1 MKLGNNTLNN
11 KKSTTNNIKSTTN
24 NMKDYVSGDRSPS
37 SINHKFKNSQSD
49 TFKESE
55 NDKSQDKNN

>member
-11 KKSTTNNIKSTTN
+11 KKSTTNNKKSTTS

-37 SINHKFKNSQSD
+37 SINHKFKNSDSE
-49 TFKESE
+49 TFEESV
-55 NDKSQDKNN
+55 NNKSRDINN